1 MMPVKLKEWR
11 QHLGITQLELAARSG
26 VGWATIKRLE
36 REDKVQAAQPD
47 TRRKLAEALGVTST
61 DLIHYPPGF
70 EGQAPNN

>member
-36 REDKVQAAQPD
+36 REDKVQAAQPG
-47 TRRKLAEALGVTST
+47 TRRKLAEALGVTPT
-61 DLIHYPPGF
+61 DLIHNPPGF